1 MMEINKERRDI
12 IIEVVENQI
21 DANDPV
27 EVRITYNRLV
37 ALGYSDFETKQLIGQ
52 CVAVEIYDVIKEQ
65 KPFDEVRYVK
75 NLNQLPKAPFD

>member
-1 MMEINKERRDI
+1 MMEINKELRDI

>member
-75 NLNQLPKAPFD
+75 NLNHLPKAPFD